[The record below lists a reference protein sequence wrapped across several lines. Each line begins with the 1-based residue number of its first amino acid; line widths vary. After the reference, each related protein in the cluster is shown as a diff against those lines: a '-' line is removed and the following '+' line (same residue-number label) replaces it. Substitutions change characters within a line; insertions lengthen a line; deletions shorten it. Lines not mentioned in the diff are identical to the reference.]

1 MKKFDEQ
8 TYALALRI
16 VRFNHPRTPRTMERI
31 DALKEGISKDAAQCG
46 YVVWCHGYSSPTPY
60 LSAARGPLDNAV
72 TAIER
77 SKKHHPTPFA
87 TRRAEAERRKTAL
100 YWNEKRYR
108 KPGPM
113 HHTPAKRTANVL
125 WILKNCIAVG
135 NRAGEI
141 AYYAESYT
149 EALRD
154 MKEEALAR
162 MNYPE
167 QVAFTLHQERPDLLF

>member
-1 MKKFDEQ
+1 MKKFDEK

-16 VRFNHPRTPRTMERI
+16 VRFNHPRTPRTTGRI
-31 DALKEGISKDAAQCG
+31 DALKESIFEDAAQCD
-46 YVVWCHGYSSPTPY
+46 YVVLCHGHGSPTPY
-60 LSAARGPLDNAV
+60 LSAARGPLDDAV

-77 SKKHHPTPFA
+77 SKKRHPTPF
-87 TRRAEAERRKTAL
+87 TIRRAEAERRKTAR
-100 YWNEKRYR
+100 YWNETRYR

-125 WILKNCIAVG
+125 WILKDCIAVKG
-135 NRAGEI
+135 RASEI

-167 QVAFTLHQERPDLLF
+167 QVAVMLHQERPDLLF